1 MLIYVF
7 IVAINDLWNLQG
19 ENKMKIRTC
28 FVSNSSSSSFVIM
41 TNDKSIFDK
50 FSCWDGYET
59 FIRDFN
65 RCINDKNHQ
74 NEIREYISTQL
85 ENLISDY
92 QYAHKEYLKGD
103 NEPSLNYEISRNF
116 CMYIKIKF
124 NWVDFFEKIRHQVE
138 NDIDCEQLYQ
148 QINFDDLVNQIY
160 EDLIKTY
167 KDVAIIEYSDDCG
180 DCGYMEHTFMPF
192 IASAPVDQNVLSVH
206 IKNNH

>member
-1 MLIYVF
+1 MWSEHIKG
-7 IVAINDLWNLQG
+7 NDRLF
-19 ENKMKIRTC
+19 T
-28 FVSNSSSSSFVIM
+28 
-41 TNDKSIFDK
+41 TNTI
-50 FSCWDGYET
+50 
-59 FIRDFN
+59 
-65 RCINDKNHQ
+65 H
-74 NEIREYISTQL
+74 
-85 ENLISDY
+85 
-92 QYAHKEYLKGD
+92 
-103 NEPSLNYEISRNF
+103 RNF